1 MLSYTH
7 DNVTICFCC
16 GLCAELTIFRAVE
29 IMSLDNAADGHP
41 SSKLTRHKFP
51 DPHHSM
57 LLGGDMYAT
66 AQFLK
71 KDRCL
76 SVNIVQRGQG
86 WKTRHRFQFSFD
98 EGGGCSCACPQILF
112 IPPPKPACPPS
123 YKPFLGRYKPAYKLS
138 YKLFEFPYKPYKPLG
153 WGSELI
159 NLFKMSLVCRHS
171 REVCSTA
178 CSAASTVRE
187 QFVGNATRF
196 VG

>member
-1 MLSYTH
+1 MLICFVCGTNHLPRCRHLKRYSMLSYTH

-66 AQFLK
+66 AGFLK
-71 KDRCL
+71 TERCL

-112 IPPPKPACPPS
+112 LLQGHRTRPS
-123 YKPFLGRYKPAYKLS
+123 LDLP
-138 YKLFEFPYKPYKPLG
+138 
-153 WGSELI
+153 
-159 NLFKMSLVCRHS
+159 
-171 REVCSTA
+171 
-178 CSAASTVRE
+178 
-187 QFVGNATRF
+187 
-196 VG
+196 

>member
-57 LLGGDMYAT
+57 LLGGDMYA
-66 AQFLK
+66 AAGFLK

-112 IPPPKPACPPS
+112 LLQGRRTRPSLDLPCPVSWPMPRRRS
-123 YKPFLGRYKPAYKLS
+123 YARIDAFGA
-138 YKLFEFPYKPYKPLG
+138 G
-153 WGSELI
+153 VIWG
-159 NLFKMSLVCRHS
+159 MRQ
-171 REVCSTA
+171 A
-178 CSAASTVRE
+178 GASQETS
-187 QFVGNATRF
+187 
-196 VG
+196 